1 MLKLR
6 SLASALLLSGAL
18 LGTSHCGTTVEGLA
32 VMVTL
37 TDVPAEVEQ
46 LIVTVSTGSKGRNR
60 NRPPLTVPP
69 GTSRFAVVLPD
80 GTTATATIN
89 VLAMAQDGCLRAFGS
104 GQVQPTG
111 GLRNYD
117 LTLPLIPD
125 TSCLLTV
132 EVNGDGRVDAGG
144 QSCSSTT
151 SSGTPTNTSSPSEAT
166 CYMRLSRGLPLNPS
180 AVLGLKSRGGS
191 WGGECS
197 GDIRSATCSFALT
210 QGKKLTVD
218 FTPRECSPDGVCAFP
233 QPTGFRMR
241 TLRSELSGST
251 STLQGGGTGLYT
263 YSASTPNF
271 SWQAQSLNLGPTQVA
286 GLAGTVS
293 QPCVIATDGQLSC
306 YNITTMSFSPVTP
319 PNGTFGKLT
328 AGDSS
333 GLLYV
338 TDAGRIGARMGAG
351 TSLSEIYSGTTP
363 LYAVV
368 IGQSSANW
376 AVGQGVIL
384 QKTGSAAWTPV
395 PSPTTKS
402 LYALCLSSFSPQT
415 GFAVGEGG
423 VALRLQNN
431 TWSLVETGDGRS
443 LRAVWCSNS
452 GSGAWAVG
460 DGGAIRRFQSGAATQ
475 TFSPP
480 SGQSPN
486 FTGVAGDDN
495 GRTVWIAADSETLY
509 ALTY

>member
-18 LGTSHCGTTVEGLA
+18 LGTSHCDTTVEGLA

-46 LIVTVSTGSKGRNR
+46 LIVTVSAGSKGRNR

-69 GTSRFAVVLPD
+69 GTSRFALVLPD
-80 GTTATATIN
+80 GTTTAATIN
-89 VLAMAQDGCLRAFGS
+89 VLAVAQDGCLRAFGS

-117 LTLPLIPD
+117 LTLPLVPD

-144 QSCSSTT
+144 QSCSAGPPP
-151 SSGTPTNTSSPSEAT
+151 SSPSSPSEAT
-166 CYMRLSRGLPLNPS
+166 CYLRLSRGLPLNPS

-197 GDIRSATCSFALT
+197 GDIRSATCSFALS

-233 QPTGFRMR
+233 QPTGYRMR
-241 TLRSELSGST
+241 ALRSDGNST
-251 STLQGGGTGLYT
+251 ATLQGGGTGLYT
-263 YSASTPNF
+263 YSVSTSNF
-271 SWQAQSLNLGPTQVA
+271 DWKPQSLSLGPTQVA
-286 GLAGTVS
+286 GLAGATS

-306 YNITTMSFSPVTP
+306 FNSATMSFSPVTP
-319 PNGTFGKLT
+319 PNGTFGKIT
-328 AGDSS
+328 SGESS
-333 GLLYV
+333 SLLYV
-338 TDAGRIGARMGAG
+338 TDAGRIGARMPGG
-351 TSLSEIYSGTTP
+351 TSLSETYSGTTP
-363 LYAVV
+363 LYAVAS
-368 IGQSSANW
+368 GQSSASW

-395 PSPTTKS
+395 SSPTTKS
-402 LYALCLSSFSPQT
+402 LYGLCLSLFSSQV
-415 GFAVGEGG
+415 GYAVGEGG

-443 LRAVWCSNS
+443 LRAVWCSNN
-452 GSGAWAVG
+452 GSTAWAVG

-480 SGQSPN
+480 GGQPPN
-486 FTGVAGDDN
+486 FTGIAGDDN
-495 GRTVWIAADSETLY
+495 GRIVWIAADSETLY
-509 ALTY
+509 ALIP